1 MPPIRTSYVNLSKL
15 RRRKAHRSYL
25 VRACFTDEMNAAG
38 YRDRIGKGV
47 EDSVVEQA
55 RDVLQ
60 DADILPVYNHFKV
73 DLAFEAFFPY
83 PYGKVVADA
92 WLAVQ

>member
-1 MPPIRTSYVNLSKL
+1 MPPMQ
-15 RRRKAHRSYL
+15 
-25 VRACFTDEMNAAG
+25 RAYFTDEMNTEG

-60 DADILPVYNHFKV
+60 DANILPVYNNFKV
-73 DLAFEAFFPY
+73 ELAFEAFFPY

-92 WLAVQ
+92 WLAV